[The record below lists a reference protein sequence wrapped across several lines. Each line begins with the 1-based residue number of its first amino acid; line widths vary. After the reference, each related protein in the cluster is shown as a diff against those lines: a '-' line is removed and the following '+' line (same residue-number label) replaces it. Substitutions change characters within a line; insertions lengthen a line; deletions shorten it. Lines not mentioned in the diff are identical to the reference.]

1 MELRNKKPLLIFEEK
16 IKYTVLKCSV
26 FMWTRPARPPL
37 VNLEIEIEMHSA
49 TWTASECQPGKAIPS
64 CPSGLSSVDSIH
76 LSTHFR
82 DISNHNRLPW
92 GTSLTAFW
100 RWCGLSGAAHQQ
112 GQNVYRAV
120 LASFGFN
127 ELPRFHLV
135 WEQKFPLGHSVP
147 QLKRS
152 LV

>member
-1 MELRNKKPLLIFEEK
+1 
-16 IKYTVLKCSV
+16 
-26 FMWTRPARPPL
+26 
-37 VNLEIEIEMHSA
+37 MHSA
-49 TWTASECQPGKAIPS
+49 TWTASECQPGKAISS

-127 ELPRFHLV
+127 ELPSSHLV

-152 LV
+152 LVQGRGVVLGALIYTLKICSLTKAPILINRFSTLIQI